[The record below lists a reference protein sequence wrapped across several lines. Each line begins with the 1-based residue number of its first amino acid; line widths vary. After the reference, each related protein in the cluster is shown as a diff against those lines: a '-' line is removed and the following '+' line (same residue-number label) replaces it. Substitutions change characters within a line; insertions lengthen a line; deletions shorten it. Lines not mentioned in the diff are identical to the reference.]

1 MDQISSS
8 NTSSSTSS
16 SSYNDHLPKS
26 IKSTRPSY
34 LNALHSV
41 RKPTHKPIT
50 KQFIAPLPPTPPK
63 VYNVKASNFKEVVRV
78 LTSTP
83 EFQTPPVRRL
93 KDIAPP
99 PLILSKIPK
108 PSLFPKPIPPSEGG
122 ATVISPLPA
131 FIFSPDF
138 RSFLNE
144 TLDSSRLSSKSP
156 VMDYFGGLSPLG
168 LSLSSAPPRVYE
180 PSWVAPMSPLGF
192 NMSPSSL
199 SWCSSMLFS
208 PTTLSAFSQSPIL

>member
-8 NTSSSTSS
+8 YTSSSTSS
-16 SSYNDHLPKS
+16 SSDNYPPKS
-26 IKSTRPSY
+26 IKSSRPSY
-34 LNALHSV
+34 HNALHSI

-63 VYNVKASNFKEVVRV
+63 IYNVEPSNFKDVVRV

-83 EFQTPPVRRL
+83 EFQSPPVRRL

-108 PSLFPKPIPPSEGG
+108 PSLFPKPLASEGG
-122 ATVISPLPA
+122 GTVISPLPA
-131 FIFSPDF
+131 FVFSPGF
-138 RSFLNE
+138 CNFLNE
-144 TLDSSRLSSKSP
+144 TLDSGRLTSKSP
-156 VMDYFGGLSPLG
+156 VMDCFGGLSPLG
-168 LSLSSAPPRVYE
+168 LSLSPAQPRVYE
-180 PSWVAPMSPLGF
+180 SSWVAPMSPLGF
-192 NMSPSSL
+192 SLSPSSL

-208 PTTLSAFSQSPIL
+208 PTTLSAFNQSPIL